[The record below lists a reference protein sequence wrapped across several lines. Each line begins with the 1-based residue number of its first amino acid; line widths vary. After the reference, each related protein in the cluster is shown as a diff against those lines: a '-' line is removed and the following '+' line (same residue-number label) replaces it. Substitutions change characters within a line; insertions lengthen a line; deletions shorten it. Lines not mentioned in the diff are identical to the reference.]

1 MPVAG
6 VPDRMDLNRIAKR
19 IHNVSPRPIRLTFA
33 DGETGVFH
41 FSSTEFF
48 QTDFQAEATRE
59 GDEAEYRVTTTA
71 DGEDVIVGRRAPDE
85 EGWTMVGEVVEA
97 AAADVDE

>member
-1 MPVAG
+1 MPPTG
-6 VPDRMDLNRIAKR
+6 VVSDMDLNRIAKR

-48 QTDFQAEATRE
+48 QTDFQGEATRE
-59 GDEAEYRVTTTA
+59 GDDADYRVTTTEEGA
-71 DGEDVIVGRRAPDE
+71 GVVVGRKGPDD
-85 EGWTMVGEVVEA
+85 EGWSLVGEVVDAEA
-97 AAADVDE
+97 VES